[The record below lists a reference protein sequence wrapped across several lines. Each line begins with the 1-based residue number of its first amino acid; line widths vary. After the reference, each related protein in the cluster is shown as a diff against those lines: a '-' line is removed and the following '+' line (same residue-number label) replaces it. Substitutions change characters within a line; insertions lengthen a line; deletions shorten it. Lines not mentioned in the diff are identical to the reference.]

1 MRNKVLTAI
10 AAGMLL
16 LGACASRPQPQEI
29 TLTAKT
35 MTYDPS
41 TFEAT
46 AGVPVELTFVNQDAL
61 EHDFSVLEIPVESVS
76 EADPM
81 SAEHEMQMGAG
92 GEPVL
97 HVAAEEMGA
106 AALDPVLHV
115 AAEPGATNN
124 LTFTPT
130 KPGTYEFFC
139 TVPGHKDAGMVGTMV
154 VLAR

>member
-1 MRNKVLTAI
+1 MALGGVGDPVRLTVARKPLPKERRRMRNKVLIAI

-61 EHDFSVLEIPVESVS
+61 EHDFTVLEIPVESVS
-76 EADPM
+76 EADRR
-81 SAEHEMQMGAG
+81 SAENEMQMGAG
-92 GEPVL
+92 G
-97 HVAAEEMGA
+97 
-106 AALDPVLHV
+106 
-115 AAEPGATNN
+115 
-124 LTFTPT
+124 
-130 KPGTYEFFC
+130 
-139 TVPGHKDAGMVGTMV
+139 
-154 VLAR
+154 

>member
-1 MRNKVLTAI
+1 MRNKVLIAI

-61 EHDFSVLEIPVESVS
+61 EHDFSILEIPVESVS
-76 EADPM
+76 EADAA
-81 SAEHEMQMGAG
+81 SAEHEM
-92 GEPVL
+92 
-97 HVAAEEMGA
+97 EMGA

>member
-1 MRNKVLTAI
+1 MSNLVLTAI

-46 AGVPVELTFVNQDAL
+46 AGVPVELTFINEDAL
-61 EHDFSVLEIPVESVS
+61 EHDFSVLEVPVESVS
-76 EADPM
+76 EADAM
-81 SAEHEMQMGAG
+81 SAEHEM
-92 GEPVL
+92 
-97 HVAAEEMGA
+97 EMGA
-106 AALDPVLHV
+106 AAVDPVLHV
-115 AAEPGATNN
+115 AAEPGTTNH

-139 TVPGHKDAGMVGTMV
+139 TVAGHKDAGMVGTMI
-154 VLAR
+154 VLAP

>member
-1 MRNKVLTAI
+1 MRNQVLAAI
-10 AAGMLL
+10 AAGTLL

-29 TLTAKT
+29 ALTAKT
-35 MTYDPS
+35 MIYDPS
-41 TFEAT
+41 AFEAT
-46 AGVPVELTFVNQDAL
+46 AGIPVELTFVNQDAL

-92 GEPVL
+92 VE
-97 HVAAEEMGA
+97 
-106 AALDPVLHV
+106 PVLHV

-130 KPGTYEFFC
+130 KPGTYEFYC
-139 TVPGHKDAGMVGTMV
+139 TVAGHKEAGMVGTMV
-154 VLAR
+154 VKAP

>member
-1 MRNKVLTAI
+1 MRSQSVAAI
-10 AAGMLL
+10 AAGALF
-16 LGACASRPQPQEI
+16 LGRCASAPQPQAI
-29 TLTAKT
+29 TLTAQT
-35 MTYDPS
+35 MTYSPS
-41 TFEAT
+41 TFEVT
-46 AGVPVELTFVNQDAL
+46 AGVPVDLTFVNEDAL

-92 GEPVL
+92 VE
-97 HVAAEEMGA
+97 
-106 AALDPVLHV
+106 PVLHV

-139 TVPGHKDAGMVGTMV
+139 TVAGHKEAGMVGTMT
-154 VLAR
+154 VLAP

>member
-1 MRNKVLTAI
+1 MRNQVLTAI
-10 AAGMLL
+10 AAGTLL

-41 TFEAT
+41 AFEAT

-92 GEPVL
+92 VE
-97 HVAAEEMGA
+97 
-106 AALDPVLHV
+106 PVLHV

-139 TVPGHKDAGMVGTMV
+139 TVAGHKEAGMVGTMV
-154 VLAR
+154 VLAP

>member
-1 MRNKVLTAI
+1 MRNQVMAAI
-10 AAGMLL
+10 AAGTLL

-41 TFEAT
+41 AFEAT

-76 EADPM
+76 EADAA
-81 SAEHEMQMGAG
+81 SAEHEM
-92 GEPVL
+92 
-97 HVAAEEMGA
+97 EMGA
-106 AALDPVLHV
+106 AAVDPVLHV

-139 TVPGHKDAGMVGTMV
+139 TVAGHKEAGMVGTMV